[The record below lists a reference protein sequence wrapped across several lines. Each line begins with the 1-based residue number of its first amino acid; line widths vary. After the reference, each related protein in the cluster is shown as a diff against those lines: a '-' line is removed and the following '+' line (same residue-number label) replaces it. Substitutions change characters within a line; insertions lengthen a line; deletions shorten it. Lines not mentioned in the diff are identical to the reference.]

1 MKIAYEHS
9 LARFPASLTTGPF
22 GGVRGR
28 DFLCV
33 QCLDGTLLF
42 YEQEVFAFSQVLKNR
57 LLAEPI
63 VYVSRYDLFV
73 TASSSWF
80 IECYR

>member
-42 YEQEVFAFSQVLKNR
+42 YEQEVFAFSQMLKNR